1 MKKIFSREVIIG
13 ISVLIALLILF
24 FGINYLKGINI
35 FKAANYYY
43 STYTNVAGLSQS
55 APVTLNGFKVG
66 LVREIEYQYD
76 NPGHILVEMSLNR
89 DLKVP
94 KGTKAVLTT
103 DFLGTSTIELQFPAG
118 VPDYHDVGDQLEG
131 ELSPGLMEKLTGE
144 MLPAISGILPKVDS
158 LLATANDVIS
168 NPALK
173 QSIDRLDVIMA
184 NLESSTSLLQK
195 SLRPILTNA
204 TTTMD
209 NVSEISQNL
218 SQVSAALAVVA
229 EDLKSMPLDST
240 MRNVNT
246 IVANLE
252 RASAQLNST
261 NSSLGLLLNDKELY
275 ENLNNSVAHVDSIL
289 IDLKRQPKRYIPSIK
304 IF

>member
-1 MKKIFSREVIIG
+1 MKKIFTREVIIG
-13 ISVLIALLILF
+13 LSVLVALLVIF

-55 APVTLNGFKVG
+55 APVTLNGYKVG

-89 DLKVP
+89 DLRVP

-103 DFLGTSTIELQFPAG
+103 DFLGTSTIELKFPSG
-118 VPDYHDVGDQLEG
+118 TPDYHDVGDHLDG
-131 ELSPGLMEKLTGE
+131 ELSPGLMEKITGE
-144 MLPAISGILPKVDS
+144 MLPAVTGILPRVDS

-168 NPALK
+168 NPALN
-173 QSIDRLDVIMA
+173 QAIDRLDVVMA
-184 NLESSTSLLQK
+184 NLETSTALLQRSLGPILNNASSTM
-195 SLRPILTNA
+195 T
-204 TTTMD
+204 
-209 NVSEISQNL
+209 NVSEISENL

-229 EDLKSMPLDST
+229 EDLKKMPLDST
-240 MRNVNT
+240 MNNVNAL
-246 IVANLE
+246 VANLE

-261 NSSLGLLLNDKELY
+261 NSTLGLLLNDAEVY
-275 ENLNNSVAHVDSIL
+275 NNLNNAVAHVDSIL
-289 IDLKRQPKRYIPSIK
+289 IDLKRQPKKYIPSIK
-304 IF
+304 VF

>member
-13 ISVLIALLILF
+13 ISVLLALLVLF

-66 LVREIEYQYD
+66 LVREIEYQYE

-103 DFLGTSTIELQFPAG
+103 DFLGTSTIELKFPSG
-118 VPDYHDVGDQLEG
+118 TLDYHDVGDELQG

-144 MLPAISGILPKVDS
+144 MLPAISGILPKVDT
-158 LLATANDVIS
+158 LLASANDVIS

-195 SLRPILTNA
+195 SLRPILNNA
-204 TTTMD
+204 STTMD

-229 EDLKSMPLDST
+229 DELKTMPLDST
-240 MRNVNT
+240 MRNVNS